1 MQEQTDWWENWKSY
15 RCLFRFLIIG
25 IVKLGHAAFIPG
37 TVSGLDRD
45 LLIIVRIIFQA
56 NIQSAIIQLGK
67 GIAAD
72 VDFIH
77 AGKVIACFHTEQL
90 ALNPRTDRRGFPVKD
105 LNVTVLGVGLSV
117 LSVTV
122 T

>member
-1 MQEQTDWWENWKSY
+1 MRLSAPVSY
-15 RCLFRFLIIG
+15 THLDVYKRQ
-25 IVKLGHAAFIPG
+25 
-37 TVSGLDRD
+37 GLDRD

-77 AGKVIACFHTEQL
+77 AGKVIACFH
-90 ALNPRTDRRGFPVKD
+90 
-105 LNVTVLGVGLSV
+105 LS
-117 LSVTV
+117 LIHIYGK
-122 T
+122 

>member
-1 MQEQTDWWENWKSY
+1 MCIRDS
-15 RCLFRFLIIG
+15 LIAVFFRFLIIG

-56 NIQSAIIQLGK
+56 NIQGAIIQLGK

-72 VDFIH
+72 VDFVH
-77 AGKVIACFHTEQL
+77 AGE
-90 ALNPRTDRRGFPVKD
+90 
-105 LNVTVLGVGLSV
+105 V
-117 LSVTV
+117 LSLIHI
-122 T
+122 